1 MVISMLLRNC
11 HTSLEA
17 PMPTANFSCLCVGKI
32 VKGVNIQRIHP
43 GSSFQPSTP
52 GGIIAGCSLYKA
64 SLYIRIF
71 S

>member
-1 MVISMLLRNC
+1 MI
-11 HTSLEA
+11 A
-17 PMPTANFSCLCVGKI
+17 ADFSCLCGGKI
-32 VKGVNIQRIHP
+32 VKGVNIQRIHL

-52 GGIIAGCSLYKA
+52 GSIMAGCSLYKA